1 MLVPALKTENKTPQ
15 TSARAG
21 RYVHQPEGYR
31 AFIPAALPPTPP
43 VRINAEIQTALSDA
57 DRALG
62 RLDGSIRTLP
72 NPDLFVFMYVRKE
85 AVLSSQIEGTQSS
98 LDDLLEVEAAL
109 FRHNRPK
116 DVDEVVNYV
125 AAMNHGLGRLKTLPL
140 SVRLIREIHEKL
152 LKDVRGANRRPGELR
167 GSQNWI
173 GPHGCTLNEALY
185 VPPPPHE
192 VPKALSDLE
201 TFLHARDSM
210 PALVRVGLVHAQ
222 FETIHPFL
230 DGNGRV
236 GRLLI
241 TFMLCEREIMTK
253 PVLYLS
259 HYFKHHRE
267 RYYELLQA
275 VRDRDDWESW
285 LFFFL
290 TAVAKVSNE
299 ATETARKIVDLR
311 ERHRDTITQRFGRA
325 AAGALRVLESL
336 YHRPIISVN
345 DIKDETKTSYTAAN
359 NLTDRFVNCGILH
372 EITGHARNRLFRYS
386 EYVDIFADR

>member
-192 VPKALSDLE
+192 VPKALGDLE
-201 TFLHARDSM
+201 AFLRAHDSM

-386 EYVDIFADR
+386 DYVDIFADR

>member
-15 TSARAG
+15 TSGRAG
-21 RYVHQPEGYR
+21 RYVHQPEGCP
-31 AFIPAALPPTPP
+31 AFIPASLPPTPP

-72 NPDLFVFMYVRKE
+72 NPDLFVFMYIRKE
-85 AVLSSQIEGTQSS
+85 AVFSSQIEGTQSS
-98 LDDLLEVEAAL
+98 LDDLLEVEASL

-125 AAMNHGLGRLKTLPL
+125 AAMNHGLVRLKTLPL

-152 LKDVRGANRRPGELR
+152 LKDVRGANRSPGELR

-192 VPKALSDLE
+192 VPKALGDLE
-201 TFLHARDSM
+201 AFLHARDSM

-241 TFMLCEREIMTK
+241 TFMLCERDILTS

-259 HYFKHHRE
+259 HYFKHHRQ
-267 RYYELLQA
+267 RYYERLQA

-285 LFFFL
+285 LVFFL
-290 TAVAKVSNE
+290 TAVARVSNE

-311 ERHRDTITQRFGRA
+311 ERHRDTIAQRFGRA
-325 AAGALRVLESL
+325 AAGALRVLESA
-336 YHRPIISVN
+336 RSSASTTS
-345 DIKDETKTSYTAAN
+345 KTKPGPATPPRT
-359 NLTDRFVNCGILH
+359 T
-372 EITGHARNRLFRYS
+372 
-386 EYVDIFADR
+386 

>member
-1 MLVPALKTENKTPQ
+1 
-15 TSARAG
+15 
-21 RYVHQPEGYR
+21 
-31 AFIPAALPPTPP
+31 
-43 VRINAEIQTALSDA
+43 
-57 DRALG
+57 
-62 RLDGSIRTLP
+62 
-72 NPDLFVFMYVRKE
+72 
-85 AVLSSQIEGTQSS
+85 
-98 LDDLLEVEAAL
+98 
-109 FRHNRPK
+109 
-116 DVDEVVNYV
+116 
-125 AAMNHGLGRLKTLPL
+125 
-140 SVRLIREIHEKL
+140 
-152 LKDVRGANRRPGELR
+152 
-167 GSQNWI
+167 
-173 GPHGCTLNEALY
+173 
-185 VPPPPHE
+185 
-192 VPKALSDLE
+192 
-201 TFLHARDSM
+201 
-210 PALVRVGLVHAQ
+210 
-222 FETIHPFL
+222 
-230 DGNGRV
+230 
-236 GRLLI
+236 
-241 TFMLCEREIMTK
+241 MTK